1 MRRYRVLIVA
11 FLAVCLGVLTAC
23 SEGPATAT
31 SREQLTYDQIV
42 NTGLA
47 NACPQLTEISRGS
60 IAVEPDKSY
69 RLVDVCLEP
78 KEFFVEEEPTN
89 KRREA
94 EFVQGKLL
102 TRYTTSLEQISA
114 QLKVEEDG
122 SLIFIE
128 TGGIDFQ
135 PVTVQLPGGEQIPFM
150 FTIKRLVAASQPGLS
165 ALSTATDFKG
175 DFYVPSY
182 RGNVFLDPK
191 GRGVASGYD
200 NAVALP
206 SQADA
211 EELARSNVKRL
222 QGGQGEISLQVEKVD
237 RVTGEI
243 AGTFESEQPSDTD
256 LGADEPEQVK
266 IRGIFYARVVPDF
279 S

>member
-11 FLAVCLGVLTAC
+11 FLAVCLSVLTAC

-31 SREQLTYDQIV
+31 SREQLTYDQIL

-47 NACPQLTEISRGS
+47 NTCPQLTETSRGS
-60 IAVEPDKSY
+60 IAIEPDKSY
-69 RLVDVCLEP
+69 RLVDLCLEP

-94 EFVQGKLL
+94 EFVPGKLL
-102 TRYTTSLEQISA
+102 TRYTTSLEQISG
-114 QLKVEEDG
+114 QLKLEEDG
-122 SLIFIE
+122 SLVFIE
-128 TGGIDFQ
+128 KGGIDFQ

-150 FTIKRLVAASQPGLS
+150 FTIKRLVAKSQPGLS
-165 ALSTATDFKG
+165 AVSTATDFKG
-175 DFYVPSY
+175 EFYVPSY

-211 EELARSNVKRL
+211 EELARANVKRL
-222 QGGQGEISLQVEKVD
+222 QGGQGQISLQVAKVD

-266 IRGIFYARVVPDF
+266 VRGIFYARVEPDF